1 MPAGEW
7 LKLAPFRIL
16 SVDIECAGR
25 KVRSAVRHPHAV
37 MDCCVSFWQG
47 LQLASTHEQWTV
59 QGMTPPL
66 KGCSISVEIV
76 CAYAPEWYTRTSRSS
91 S

>member
-25 KVRSAVRHPHAV
+25 KVRSTMRHPHGVTASCAV
-37 MDCCVSFWQG
+37 AGKD
-47 LQLASTHEQWTV
+47 
-59 QGMTPPL
+59 
-66 KGCSISVEIV
+66 
-76 CAYAPEWYTRTSRSS
+76 RSL
-91 S
+91 